1 MPKVLRLLNRFN
13 LGGPVYNATYLSKDL
28 SPEFDTLLA
37 GGVHEHGEMSSLY
50 IPEQEGLKPVIIDSM
65 QRSIHPY
72 NDRKAYREVRSLIR
86 GFRPDIVHTHA
97 SKAGMIG
104 RMAALQEKVP
114 VIVHT
119 FHGHVFQNYFSR
131 VKTGVFKQLERS
143 LAKRSSA
150 VIAISELQHHEL
162 SEVHRV
168 VPKHKLHTIRLGFEL
183 ERFVHHREERRAA
196 FRRQWQLA
204 DDTIAVGIIG
214 RLAPV
219 KNHRMF
225 IDTLVQLRA
234 MSPRRIVGFVIGD
247 GELRTSIE
255 EYAISR
261 GLSIGKG
268 EQPSDLVF
276 TSWITDISIALP
288 GLDLVCLTSL
298 NEGTPVSLI
307 EAQAAGIP
315 VLSTDVGGVRDVIAD
330 GESGFIVPTNDSAAL
345 AKHIA
350 ALSADT
356 EARKGLGEKGV
367 AHANAHFG
375 RKRLAEETAALYRS
389 LL

>member
-1 MPKVLRLLNRFN
+1 MRKVLRILNRFN
-13 LGGPVYNATYLSKDL
+13 LGGPVYNATYLSRDL
-28 SPEFDTLLA
+28 APEFETLLA
-37 GGVHEHGEMSSLY
+37 GGVHEPGERSSVY
-50 IPEQEGLKPVIIDSM
+50 IPEQEGLHPVIIDSM
-65 QRSIHPY
+65 RRSVSAA
-72 NDRKAYREVRSLIR
+72 NDRKAYKEVRSLIR

-119 FHGHVFQNYFSR
+119 FHGHVFENYFGR
-131 VKTGVFKQLERS
+131 IKTGVFKQLERS
-143 LAKRSSA
+143 LARRSSA

-168 VPKHKLHTIRLGFEL
+168 VPRSKLHTIRLGFEL
-183 ERFVHHREERRAA
+183 ERFVLDREARRTH
-196 FRRQWQLA
+196 FRQQWQLD
-204 DDTIAVGIIG
+204 DDTVAIGIIG

-225 IDTLVQLRA
+225 IDTMVQLRA
-234 MSPRRIVGFVIGD
+234 TGQKRVVGIVIGD
-247 GELRTSIE
+247 GALRTSIE
-255 EYAISR
+255 EYAKQS
-261 GLSIGKG
+261 GLSISSG
-268 EQPSDLVF
+268 ETRADIIF
-276 TSWITDISIALP
+276 TSWITDISTALP

-315 VLSTDVGGVRDVIAD
+315 VLSTDVGGVRDVIAE
-330 GESGFIVPTNDSAAL
+330 GESGFIVPSGDSQAL
-345 AKHIA
+345 AERIS
-350 ALSADT
+350 ALSDDA
-356 EARKGLGEKGV
+356 EARKRLGEKGIS
-367 AHANAHFG
+367 HANAHFG
-375 RKRLAEETAALYRS
+375 RKRLAVETAALYRS